1 MDFSHIDEGHTE
13 GDDAMIF
20 RYNREERLAHAPKIV
35 QDYYAGK
42 MQIGSRGIFKSLV
55 ATRGN
60 RFMLFSVIICA
71 AAMMFMWYFG
81 PSKSEDVLNHVPVQ
95 LSAFSFDD
103 TVYVTLTF
111 SEPGKKYEEGS
122 QFPVEVTF
130 NFNNVDG
137 QLAHEEII
145 TTKYAGKKELV
156 RTTFKDYDIIEV
168 TAVLKTGEQEKVLS
182 HKVQKQ

>member
-1 MDFSHIDEGHTE
+1 MDFSQIDEGHTE
-13 GDDAMIF
+13 GEDGMIF
-20 RYNREERLAHAPKIV
+20 RYNRAERLSRAPKIV

-42 MQIGSRGIFKSLV
+42 MQLGNKGIFKSLV

-81 PSKSEDVLNHVPVQ
+81 QSKNEDVINHVPAT
-95 LSAFSFDD
+95 LSAFSFED
-103 TVYVTLTF
+103 TVYVTLEL
-111 SEPGKKYEEGS
+111 SDPNKKYA
-122 QFPVEVTF
+122 QNAVYPVDVTF
-130 NFNNVDG
+130 QFNNVDK

-145 TTKYAGKKELV
+145 VTKYTGKKQLL

-168 TAVLKTGEQEKVLS
+168 CAVLKMGDTVKTLV
-182 HKVQKQ
+182 KTVQKQ